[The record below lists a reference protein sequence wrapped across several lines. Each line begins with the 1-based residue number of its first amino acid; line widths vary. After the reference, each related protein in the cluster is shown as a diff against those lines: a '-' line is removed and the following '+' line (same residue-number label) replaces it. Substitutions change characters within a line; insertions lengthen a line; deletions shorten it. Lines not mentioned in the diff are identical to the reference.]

1 MPEDQM
7 LNMDKVV
14 FFSKEVQKS
23 EINEHV
29 SLGLCH
35 WFESNVDFNI

>member
-1 MPEDQM
+1 MNMPEDQM

-14 FFSKEVQKS
+14 FL
-23 EINEHV
+23 NEHV

-35 WFESNVDFNI
+35 WFESVKRHQCGLNI